1 MVTHTT
7 VKLSSWIFP
16 TVTQPLMSGM
26 HVQDERADTLEAPS
40 RYPVDRHNP
49 LNTFPTLVTPVPI
62 ANPDPKVVQDSDK
75 QMA

>member
-1 MVTHTT
+1 
-7 VKLSSWIFP
+7 
-16 TVTQPLMSGM
+16 MSGM